1 MSLLGAEAIV
11 RRRDFITLLAAA
23 AWPRAAR
30 AQQAGMPVIGVLSS
44 FSETQSARPLAEF
57 RRGLND
63 NGFTEGKSVTI
74 ESRFADGQY
83 DRLPSMAAELVHRP
97 VDLIFAAAPPAALAA
112 KAATTSLPIVFVV
125 GFDPVTAGLVAS
137 LNRPGGNITGMTLIS
152 NPLAQKR
159 LEVLLE
165 LVPKASVIAMLVNPV
180 SPDSAPEV
188 RAVQEM
194 IKQRGLELLI
204 VNSSS
209 LSEVDAAIATLA
221 EKHPHALLVGSDP
234 FYLTKP
240 DEIAASVARLALPAI
255 YPFHEFAAAGGL
267 ASYGTNRAISYRQ
280 AGVYA
285 SRILKGTK
293 PADLPVMQ
301 PATFELVIN
310 LKTAKSLGIIV
321 PISILGR
328 ADEVIE

>member
-63 NGFTEGKSVTI
+63 NGFTEGKNVTI

-209 LSEVDAAIATLA
+209 LSELDAAIATLA

-240 DEIAASVARLALPAI
+240 DEIAASIARLALPAI

-310 LKTAKSLGIIV
+310 LKTAKSLGITV

>member
-63 NGFTEGKSVTI
+63 NGFTEGKNVTI
-74 ESRFADGQY
+74 ESRFANGQY
-83 DRLPSMAAELVHRP
+83 DRLPNMAAELVHRP

-125 GFDPVTAGLVAS
+125 GFDPVTAGLVSS
-137 LNRPGGNITGMTLIS
+137 LNRPGGNITGMTLNS

-234 FYLTKP
+234 VLP
-240 DEIAASVARLALPAI
+240 DKARRNSCQHRAARAPRNLPIPRVRRGWWPDQLRNEQGDLLSSGRRLREPNSKRHKAR
-255 YPFHEFAAAGGL
+255 
-267 ASYGTNRAISYRQ
+267 
-280 AGVYA
+280 
-285 SRILKGTK
+285 
-293 PADLPVMQ
+293 
-301 PATFELVIN
+301 
-310 LKTAKSLGIIV
+310 
-321 PISILGR
+321 
-328 ADEVIE
+328 